1 MYAFLCFI
9 VYEVIFHALF
19 YLILRLIL
27 RGSDKRDKQKRMD
40 LRHIWIKKLI
50 VFVDR
55 IRLGKRKSMITEF

>member
-27 RGSDKRDKQKRMD
+27 RGSDKRDKQKWMD

-55 IRLGKRKSMITEF
+55 IRLGKRKSMIPEF